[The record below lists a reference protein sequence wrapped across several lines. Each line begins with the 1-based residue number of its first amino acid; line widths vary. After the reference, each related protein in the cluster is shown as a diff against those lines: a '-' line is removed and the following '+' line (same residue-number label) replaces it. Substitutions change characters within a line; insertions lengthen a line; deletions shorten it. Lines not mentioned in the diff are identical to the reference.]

1 MTQKPGAYQPGK
13 DHMQGLGVTEGL
25 VTCRN
30 HASSGQ
36 DSRLGY
42 YYNTLHLDF
51 LCIYSGFLVY
61 GSKLLRHGRGWRG
74 RLALLSLCASLSLSK
89 SLFLILFTISESL
102 EWEFKD
108 WEILKHI
115 NTVATIYEFSRI
127 KRVSHS

>member
-61 GSKLLRHGRGWRG
+61 GSKLLRHGRGVEREAG
-74 RLALLSLCASLSLSK
+74 SVVFVCQPK
-89 SLFLILFTISESL
+89 SLKITF
-102 EWEFKD
+102 
-108 WEILKHI
+108 
-115 NTVATIYEFSRI
+115 
-127 KRVSHS
+127 SHSIYYK